1 MTYFITKLSFNFLVK
16 EFLKLVNIF
25 GEVTNKMVDRVIS
38 PIRLTLLSSKMQNSS
53 DEYNN

>member
-1 MTYFITKLSFNFLVK
+1 MGYFITYKSLNVLVK